1 MNDDEFEARL
11 EKLIKEIAGL
21 PKDKQKKLGPIVNET
36 KQRHRNIKESADRVT
51 QSLSSLRICLKYLL
65 FDLEATRR
73 ERDKMKKM
81 LDNNSSNDDKP
92 SRADGGL

>member
-1 MNDDEFEARL
+1 MKDDEFNERL
-11 EKLIKEIAGL
+11 KELIKEITSL
-21 PKDKQKKLGPIVNET
+21 PQDQQKKLGTLVNET
-36 KQRHRNIKESADRVT
+36 KQRNKDIKESADKIV
-51 QSLSSLRICLKYLL
+51 QSLGSLRICLKYLL

-81 LDNNSSNDDKP
+81 LDDNSSNDDKP